1 MNEKEDSV
9 TLKKLQD
16 SVCNDSL
23 VAVQNTIA
31 ECSDECIRSIRVGT
45 IGLFIIRSEDGISID
60 CITIEPPIP
69 DYEDGSHYYED

>member
-9 TLKKLQD
+9 TAKKLRH

-23 VAVQNTIA
+23 ITVQNTIT
-31 ECSDECIRSIRVGT
+31 ECTDECIRSIRVGT

-69 DYEDGSHYYED
+69 DYADGSQYYED